1 MSGTQVA
8 EADPAAGPAALRG
21 GRGALVAASF
31 SMLLAE
37 LALIRWAAAHVVYLA
52 YFTNFVLLA
61 SFLGIGLGFLRPQR
75 AGRWVRWAPLAIA
88 GVAGFILVFP
98 VQVAQVDQV
107 RGFAGLF
114 GMFALPIWVTL
125 PLIFVGVVVAM
136 ACIASRVG
144 ELLGGFPPLEAYRL
158 DILGSIAGTVAF
170 AAMSFFQLR
179 PAVWGLAIAAG
190 LWAAG
195 GAATPRRLERAG
207 LLAVVAVFLVGS
219 LDPADTWSPYYR
231 VTAGDTTATGNV
243 GVKVNGIPH
252 QSIVPL
258 DRLTVEQPY
267 YLYPYGHLPG
277 GPPGDVLIVGAGTGN
292 DVAVALSQGATHVDA
307 VEIDPVLQG
316 IGEERHP
323 NHPYDDPRVTEI
335 VNDGRAFLEN
345 TGRTYDL
352 ILFAL
357 PDSLTLVSGQSSLR
371 LESYLFT
378 VQSFESVREHLK
390 SDGVFGIYNYY
401 FPVVF
406 ARLSVTMQQ
415 VFGHEPC
422 FDRGDGS
429 IGIRQQS
436 VLTIGLTPSAVDCDT
451 VWRPTAEVGA
461 PRPATDDYPFPYL
474 RGRTIPLLY
483 LITLALILA
492 ATALAV
498 RVVGGVTLRS
508 VRRYA
513 DLFFMGT
520 AFLLLET
527 KNVVQFALLFGTTWL
542 VNALVILGV
551 LLAVLLAIEVT
562 RRFRLPPLPWLYA
575 LLFASLA
582 VAWLVP
588 QESLLSLGIVPRF
601 FAAAALAFGPVFSAN
616 LVFAKRFRETAS
628 ASTALGVN
636 LLGAMLGGVL
646 EYAALLV
653 GYRALLVIAAV
664 AYGLALAASRSTT
677 WREVADSAPPR

>member
-1 MSGTQVA
+1 MSGTQVVQ
-8 EADPAAGPAALRG
+8 ADPAARPAALRD
-21 GRGALVAASF
+21 GRPALVAASF
-31 SMLLAE
+31 SMLFTE
-37 LALIRWAAAHVVYLA
+37 LALIRWAAAYVVYLA

-75 AGRWVRWAPLAIA
+75 AGRWAAWAPLAVA
-88 GVAGFILVFP
+88 GVAGFILAFP
-98 VQVAQVDQV
+98 IQVAQVDQV
-107 RGFAGLF
+107 RGFTGLF

-125 PLIFVGVVVAM
+125 PLIFAGVVVAM

-170 AAMSFFQLR
+170 AAASFFQLR
-179 PAVWGLAIAAG
+179 PAVRGLAITAG
-190 LWAAG
+190 LWAASG
-195 GAATPRRLERAG
+195 GATPRRLERIG
-207 LLAVVAVFLVGS
+207 MLAVVAVFLVGS
-219 LDPADTWSPYYR
+219 LDPADSWSPYYR
-231 VTAGDTTATGNV
+231 VTSSDTTAAGGV

-252 QSIVPL
+252 QSIEPL
-258 DRLTVEQPY
+258 DQLTQDQPY
-267 YLYPYGHLPG
+267 YLYPYVHLPGG
-277 GPPGDVLIVGAGTGN
+277 GPPGDVLIIGAGTGN
-292 DVAVALSQGATHVDA
+292 DVAVALSRGAAQVDA
-307 VEIDPVLQG
+307 VEIDPVLQR

-323 NHPYDDPRVTEI
+323 DHPYGHPRVTEY

-345 TGRTYDL
+345 TDRTYDL

-378 VQSFESVREHLK
+378 VQSFEAVREHLRP
-390 SDGVFGIYNYY
+390 GGAFAVYNYY
-401 FPVVF
+401 FPIVF
-406 ARLSVTMQQ
+406 ARLAATMQQ

-429 IGIRQQS
+429 IGTRQQS
-436 VLTIGLTPSAVDCDT
+436 VLTIGLTPSAVSCDAL
-451 VWRPTAEVGA
+451 WQPTAEFGT

-474 RGRTIPLLY
+474 RGRTIPVLY
-483 LITLALILA
+483 MITLALILA
-492 ATALAV
+492 VTVLTV
-498 RVVGGVTLRS
+498 RTIGGVTLRS

-562 RRFRLPPLPWLYA
+562 KRFRLPWLYA

-601 FAAAALAFGPVFSAN
+601 FAASALAFAPVFSAN
-616 LVFAKRFRETAS
+616 LVFAERFRETAS

-636 LLGAMLGGVL
+636 LLGAMVGGVL
-646 EYAALLV
+646 EYGALLV
-653 GYRALLVIAAV
+653 GYRALLVIAAL
-664 AYGLALAASRSTT
+664 AYGLALTASRWARAPSPG
-677 WREVADSAPPR
+677 SAR

>member
-1 MSGTQVA
+1 
-8 EADPAAGPAALRG
+8 
-21 GRGALVAASF
+21 
-31 SMLLAE
+31 MLFTE
-37 LALIRWAAAHVVYLA
+37 LALIRWAAAYVVYLA

-75 AGRWVRWAPLAIA
+75 AGRWVAWAPLAVA

-144 ELLGGFPPLEAYRL
+144 ALLGGFPPLEAYRL
-158 DILGSIAGTVAF
+158 DILGSIAGTIAF
-170 AAMSFFQLR
+170 AGASFFQLR
-179 PAVWGLAIAAG
+179 PAVWGLGIAAG

-195 GAATPRRLERAG
+195 GGATPSRMEQIG
-207 LLAVVAVFLVGS
+207 LLAVVAVFLLGS
-219 LDPADTWSPYYR
+219 LDPADSWSPYYR
-231 VTAGDTTATGNV
+231 VTAGNTTVTGSV

-258 DRLTVEQPY
+258 DRLTQEQPF
-267 YLYPYGHLPG
+267 YLYPYGHLPA

-292 DVAVALSQGATHVDA
+292 DVAVALAQGATHVDA

-323 NHPYDDPRVTEI
+323 NHPYDDPRVTEV

-345 TGRTYDL
+345 TGRSYDL

-378 VQSFESVREHLK
+378 VQSFESVKEHLK
-390 SDGVFGIYNYY
+390 PEGVFGVYNYY
-401 FPVVF
+401 FPIVF

-429 IGIRQQS
+429 IGTRQQS
-436 VLTIGLTPSAVDCDT
+436 VLTIGLTPSAVDCAT
-451 VWRPTAEVGA
+451 LWHPTAEFGA
-461 PRPATDDYPFPYL
+461 PKPATDDYPFPYL
-474 RGRTIPLLY
+474 RGRTIPMLY

-508 VRRYA
+508 VGRYA

-562 RRFRLPPLPWLYA
+562 RRFRLPPLVWLYA

-601 FAAAALAFGPVFSAN
+601 FAASALAFAPVFSAN
-616 LVFAKRFRETAS
+616 LVFAERFRETAS

-664 AYGLALAASRSTT
+664 AYGLALAVSRSNT
-677 WREVADSAPPR
+677 WREVADSAPTR